1 MIDRPTGPFVV
12 RPNILRDQTAPNTLR
27 SQSGPGPVDTQDLNS
42 RGGKAAPR
50 RPLARPQLRV
60 WVYVALAVLAVLVT
74 LYLLTRTP

>member
-1 MIDRPTGPFVV
+1 MIDRPTGPVVV

-42 RGGKAAPR
+42 RGGKAASR

>member
-1 MIDRPTGPFVV
+1 MIDRPTGPVVV

-27 SQSGPGPVDTQDLNS
+27 SQSGPGSAGKQDLNG
-42 RGGKAAPR
+42 GGKAAPR